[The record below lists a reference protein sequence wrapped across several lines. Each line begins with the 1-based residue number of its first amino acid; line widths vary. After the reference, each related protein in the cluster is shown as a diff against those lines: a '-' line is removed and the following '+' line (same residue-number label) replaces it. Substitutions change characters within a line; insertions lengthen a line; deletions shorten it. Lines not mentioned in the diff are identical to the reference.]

1 MLESIFFPC
10 GKQYLK
16 VTVILS
22 SGQIFLGSMTS
33 LSQSHCLDPFIQ
45 AQPRGTELEDLPY
58 SCNSVS
64 DSWGMLLVDGGLI
77 HSRILSAKGSCSYIL
92 CHTKSVGNL
101 PWLLQKWRKMVI
113 LAIIVK
119 IALWFIIITPFMK
132 LMPCIIHI
140 HGFAHPSV
148 NCSVYTL
155 CSHPTLYFMTSQS
168 PGHSK

>member
-16 VTVILS
+16 VTGVLS
-22 SGQIFLGSMTS
+22 SGQIFLGSVMS

-58 SCNSVS
+58 SCNSAS

-77 HSRILSAKGSCSYIL
+77 HSRILSAKGSYSYIL
-92 CHTKSVGNL
+92 CHTKSLGNL
-101 PWLLQKWRKMVI
+101 PWLLQKCRKMVI
-113 LAIIVK
+113 LAIMVK

-140 HGFAHPSV
+140 HGFAHLSV

-168 PGHSK
+168 PSHSK